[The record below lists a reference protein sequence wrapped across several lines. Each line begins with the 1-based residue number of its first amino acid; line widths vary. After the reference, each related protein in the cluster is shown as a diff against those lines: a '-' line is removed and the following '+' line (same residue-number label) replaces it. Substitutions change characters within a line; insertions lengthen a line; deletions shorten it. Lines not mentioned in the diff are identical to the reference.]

1 MNVNGVS
8 AVMIWHPAQGVPCLS
23 TEVMVLW
30 TLAQR
35 FLQIHVHCFS
45 NTASVFLVS
54 SCLMFFAS

>member
-35 FLQIHVHCFS
+35 FLHIHVQ
-45 NTASVFLVS
+45 L
-54 SCLMFFAS
+54 LQ